1 MQLQEVKA
9 DNERLNEEKQK
20 MEESIASSTE
30 AYQWSL
36 SKVEQQVQQSI
47 LFTAIVLWRVMLQ
60 G

>member
-1 MQLQEVKA
+1 
-9 DNERLNEEKQK
+9 